1 MLNRDSKPTQGH
13 STRRGWLRATAGGIA
28 ATALGGVGPSP
39 VKAGGDEPIK
49 LQDAD
54 IDEVER
60 RLLEAGIEPIRRLRT
75 TNYEA
80 IGDAGESFMKTCLT
94 DGEQLAIDY
103 LKHFKARGF
112 DVELPQD
119 RLILVAFNDDRS
131 FGKFLNLPSLMQAGA
146 QGVGAQ
152 PSGAYDRSTNLL
164 NVFDWRNAPMYSRPA
179 NRNAQTLAH
188 EGTHQLTFNTG
199 LLNRAAVPPIC
210 VVEGLGTYG
219 EARKVIGPSDFGRLN
234 VQRLDDLAKLRRMI
248 GWIPLTELL
257 TNDSI
262 FREGLVARLMLAY
275 AQSWVLVHFLL
286 NTQEWIP
293 KFRDYLKTNGA
304 GASPELRLK
313 EARKH
318 FGDLDA
324 LDRALKDHS
333 VKLLRSM

>member
-1 MLNRDSKPTQGH
+1 MLNRSPELALGD
-13 STRRGWLRATAGGIA
+13 STRRDWLRAMAGGLA
-28 ATALGGVGPSP
+28 AAIVGGLGSSVLG
-39 VKAGGDEPIK
+39 AEGDEPIE

-54 IDEVER
+54 IAEVER
-60 RLLEAGIEPIRRLRT
+60 KLQEAGIQPIRRLRT
-75 TNYEA
+75 RRFEA
-80 IGDAGESFMKTCLT
+80 IGDASESFMKSCLT
-94 DGEQLAIDY
+94 DGEQLAFDY

-112 DVELPQD
+112 EVELPQD

-131 FGKFLNLPSLMQAGA
+131 FGKFLKLPSLMQAGA
-146 QGVGAQ
+146 QGIGAQ

-199 LLNRAAVPPIC
+199 LLDRAAVPPLC

-219 EARKVIGPSDFGRLN
+219 EARKVIGPSDLGRLN
-234 VQRLDDLAKLRRMI
+234 VQRLDDLAKLRRVVD
-248 GWIPLTELL
+248 WIPLTELL
-257 TNDSI
+257 ASDSL

-286 NTQEWIP
+286 NTEEWIP
-293 KFRDYLKTNGA
+293 KFRDYLKTSGA
-304 GASPELRLK
+304 GKSPELRLD

-318 FGDLDA
+318 LGDLDD
-324 LDRALKDHS
+324 LDRALKDYA